1 MECIYLSI
9 PFPQRFKLYYGQV
22 YPAENDVFTYA
33 SMRWNIYIT
42 GHVK

>member
-9 PFPQRFKLYYGQV
+9 PFPKLWYGQL
-22 YPAENDVFTYA
+22 YPAENDVFTYT
-33 SMRWNIYIT
+33 SMPWNIYIT